1 MDRRR
6 IIISCEHAGNKV
18 PTQFRFL
25 FKGKESVLQSHLGW
39 DPGAFSV
46 ARSLAD
52 ALKVRLFHQDYSRL
66 LIECNRSLDNPEL
79 FSKYSTGLNDMVKDY
94 LIRKY
99 YLSYRKKVE
108 RAIGKI
114 LDKGKP
120 VLHLSIHSF
129 TPALNGTKR
138 KADLGLLYD
147 PDRRSEEDFSVH
159 LKNELETL
167 SPNLLVKFNY
177 PYLGT
182 DDGFTTYLR
191 TKFPDDSY
199 AGIEIEV
206 NQNLTAWPARKKIQS
221 ILTECIRKMYF
232 EVTHELN

>member
-159 LKNELETL
+159 LKNELEIL

-206 NQNLTAWPARKKIQS
+206 NQNMTAWPARKKIQR

>member
-147 PDRRSEEDFSVH
+147 PDRRSEENFSVH

-167 SPNLLVKFNY
+167 SPNLRVNFNY

-206 NQNLTAWPARKKIQS
+206 NQNMTAWPARKKIQR